1 MECIVIVSRTV
12 APSLGSSVMNDVFIY
27 IQGDFFEPS
36 RLSKHS
42 ISSVSTGRKTVTEC
56 LICICYY
63 KIAHCLKQLN
73 CMM

>member
-1 MECIVIVSRTV
+1 
-12 APSLGSSVMNDVFIY
+12 MNDVFIY